1 MAETAYRRPDLRP
14 TPPGRFVL
22 YVSLIA
28 AVAAALTIFG
38 LLPVYVAGIGG
49 GELALIAYGFLLAG
63 VLIRFL

>member
-1 MAETAYRRPDLRP
+1 MRPSA
-14 TPPGRFVL
+14 PGRFVL

-28 AVAAALTIFG
+28 AIAAALTIFG
-38 LLPVYVAGIGG
+38 LIPIYVAGLGG